1 MQFAERWLGIGSVVV
16 ALAGI
21 GTLAVQLRPHHHH
34 HHGVRTHGF
43 DFQRTNCSGTPAASG
58 PVTIHIAAPETIDAA
73 LLRGDDDPYSTVFAR
88 ANVAKCLTTSHS
100 VEMLIE
106 IAADGHVTNVSH
118 RPERP
123 TAESRCIAKSVRG
136 LQFPRSESGLTIR
149 NVFSR

>member
-34 HHGVRTHGF
+34 HRTLRF
-43 DFQRTNCSGTPAASG
+43 DFQHTNCRGVPAA
-58 PVTIHIAAPETIDAA
+58 AAPVQTSIDEA

-88 ANVAKCLTTSHS
+88 ANVAKCLTTSPS

-106 IAADGHVTNVSH
+106 IAPDGHVTNVSH

-136 LQFPRSESGLTIR
+136 LQFPRSESGLAIR
-149 NVFSR
+149 NLFTR

>member
-1 MQFAERWLGIGSVVV
+1 MQFAERWLGIGSVVI

-21 GTLAVQLRPHHHH
+21 GTLAVQLRPHHHRH
-34 HHGVRTHGF
+34 ARTHGF
-43 DFQRTNCSGTPAASG
+43 DFQHTNCRGVPAA
-58 PVTIHIAAPETIDAA
+58 IATPETTPETIDEA
-73 LLRGDDDPYSTVFAR
+73 LLRGDDPYSNVFAR
-88 ANVAKCLTTSHS
+88 ANVAKCLTTSRS

-136 LQFPRSESGLTIR
+136 LQFPRSESGLAIR
-149 NVFSR
+149 NLFTR

>member
-43 DFQRTNCSGTPAASG
+43 DFQRTNCSGVPAA
-58 PVTIHIAAPETIDAA
+58 PVHIVTPEPIDEA

-88 ANVAKCLTTSHS
+88 ANGAKCLTTSPS

-149 NVFSR
+149 NVFTR

>member
-34 HHGVRTHGF
+34 HARTHGF
-43 DFQRTNCSGTPAASG
+43 EFQRTNCSGAAATSAPIQIVTPD
-58 PVTIHIAAPETIDAA
+58 TIDEA
-73 LLRGDDDPYSTVFAR
+73 LLRGDDDPYTTVFAR
-88 ANVAKCLTTSHS
+88 ANVAKCLTTSPA

-123 TAESRCIAKSVRG
+123 TAESRCIAKAVRG
-136 LQFPRSESGLTIR
+136 LHFPASDSAVALR
-149 NVFSR
+149 NVFRK

>member
-34 HHGVRTHGF
+34 HHLRSHGF
-43 DFQRTNCSGTPAASG
+43 DFERTNCSGVPATSLHVG
-58 PVTIHIAAPETIDAA
+58 PQTMDEAPPRA
-73 LLRGDDDPYSTVFAR
+73 GDDPYTTAFAR
-88 ANVAKCLTTSHS
+88 VDVASCLTTSRS
-100 VEMLIE
+100 VDMLIE

-136 LQFPRSESGLTIR
+136 LHFPRSESGLTIR

>member
-34 HHGVRTHGF
+34 HGVRVHGF
-43 DFQRTNCSGTPAASG
+43 DFQRTNCSGAPATSA
-58 PVTIHIAAPETIDAA
+58 PERIVIAAPDTIDEA

-88 ANVAKCLTTSHS
+88 ANVAKCLTTSYS

-136 LQFPRSESGLTIR
+136 LHFPRSESGLAMR
-149 NVFSR
+149 NVFTR

>member
-1 MQFAERWLGIGSVVV
+1 MLAAMQFAERWLGIGSVVV

-34 HHGVRTHGF
+34 HGVRAHGF
-43 DFQRTNCSGTPAASG
+43 DFQRTNCSGVPAAA
-58 PVTIHIAAPETIDAA
+58 AAPAQIPIDEA

-123 TAESRCIAKSVRG
+123 TAESRCIAKVVRG
-136 LQFPRSESGLTIR
+136 LQFPRSESGLAMR
-149 NVFSR
+149 NVFTR

>member
-1 MQFAERWLGIGSVVV
+1 VV

-34 HHGVRTHGF
+34 HHGVRAHGF
-43 DFQRTNCSGTPAASG
+43 DFQRTNCSGVPAG
-58 PVTIHIAAPETIDAA
+58 PQIHVSAPNAVDDT

-88 ANVAKCLTTSHS
+88 ANVAQCLTTSNT

-136 LQFPRSESGLTIR
+136 LHFPRSESGLTIR
-149 NVFSR
+149 NVFTR

>member
-34 HHGVRTHGF
+34 HHYVRGGF
-43 DFQRTNCSGTPAASG
+43 DFQRTNCSGAPA
-58 PVTIHIAAPETIDAA
+58 IAAPKANDTIDEA
-73 LLRGDDDPYSTVFAR
+73 LLRGDDPYSTVFAK
-88 ANVAKCLTTSHS
+88 ANVASCLTTSPS

-118 RPERP
+118 RPERA

-136 LQFPRSESGLTIR
+136 LHFPRSESGLAIR
-149 NVFSR
+149 NVFTR

>member
-34 HHGVRTHGF
+34 HHLRSHGF
-43 DFQRTNCSGTPAASG
+43 DFERTNCSGVPAIHVG
-58 PVTIHIAAPETIDAA
+58 PQAMDEAPPCV
-73 LLRGDDDPYSTVFAR
+73 GDDPYTTAFAR
-88 ANVAKCLTTSHS
+88 VDVASCLTTSRS
-100 VEMLIE
+100 VDMLIE

-136 LQFPRSESGLTIR
+136 LHFPRSESGLAIR

>member
-34 HHGVRTHGF
+34 HHGVRIHGF
-43 DFQRTNCSGTPAASG
+43 DFQRTNCSGVPAASA
-58 PVTIHIAAPETIDAA
+58 PVHTVTPEPIDEA

-88 ANVAKCLTTSHS
+88 ANVAKCLTTSHN

-106 IAADGHVTNVSH
+106 IAANGHVTNVSH

-149 NVFSR
+149 NVFTR

>member
-34 HHGVRTHGF
+34 HHNVRAHGL
-43 DFQRTNCSGTPAASG
+43 DFQRTNCSGAPAA
-58 PVTIHIAAPETIDAA
+58 AAVPAQIPIDEA
-73 LLRGDDDPYSTVFAR
+73 LLRGDDDPYSTVFAK

-123 TAESRCIAKSVRG
+123 TAESRCIAKAVRG
-136 LQFPRSESGLTIR
+136 LQFPRSESGLAMR
-149 NVFSR
+149 NVFTR

>member
-34 HHGVRTHGF
+34 HHHVRTGGF
-43 DFQRTNCSGTPAASG
+43 DFQRTNCSGAPAMS
-58 PVTIHIAAPETIDAA
+58 PAPTQSETIDEA
-73 LLRGDDDPYSTVFAR
+73 LLRGDDPYSTVFAR

-100 VEMLIE
+100 VDMLIE
-106 IAADGHVTNVSH
+106 VAADGHVTNVSH

-123 TAESRCIAKSVRG
+123 TAESRCIAKVVRG
-136 LQFPRSESGLTIR
+136 LEFPRSESGLAIR
-149 NVFSR
+149 NVFTR